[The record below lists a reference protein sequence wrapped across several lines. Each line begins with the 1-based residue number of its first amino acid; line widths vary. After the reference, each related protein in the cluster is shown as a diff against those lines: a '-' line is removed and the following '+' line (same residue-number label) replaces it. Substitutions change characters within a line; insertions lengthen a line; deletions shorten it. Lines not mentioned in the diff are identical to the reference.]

1 MIRVSG
7 KDLLRPVELLRQHA
21 TNQEMRPSSTPERKQ
36 QISFLA
42 NLVGQ
47 TVRAADCEGKVA
59 YTGIPPSADF
69 LRQRAAG
76 HVATAF
82 IKRQEDGP
90 IGYSRQNGLTLTLL
104 TAACLPIV
112 DFPQID
118 LPTES
123 LAIIFVK
130 IALDTTPHPADDDK
144 ANAHVAGPSVLRRV
158 EIARFGQRFGPQL
171 LDIVK
176 IPNFRPEEMHD
187 DVTGIDQNPI
197 AILSAFDGNAL
208 NASRLQ
214 PLA

>member
-21 TNQEMRPSSTPERKQ
+21 AHQEMRPGSTPKRKN

-47 TVRAADCEGKVA
+47 TVRAANCEGKVA

-69 LRQRAAG
+69 LRQHTAG
-76 HVATAF
+76 HVAAAF

-104 TAACLPIV
+104 TAARLPIV

-118 LPTES
+118 LPTKS
-123 LAIIFVK
+123 LSIMFVK
-130 IALDTTPHPADDDK
+130 IVLEAATHPAGGDD
-144 ANAHVAGPSVLRRV
+144 ANAHVVSPSALRRV
-158 EIARFGQRFGPQL
+158 EITGFGQRFGPQL

-187 DVTGIDQNPI
+187 DVTGID
-197 AILSAFDGNAL
+197 
-208 NASRLQ
+208 
-214 PLA
+214 